1 MTSWQRSDLD
11 GLVEIAEPPEG
22 VIQIQLEEVGRHSWK
37 SALFGAVMSAGGGPV
52 YRFVAAAP
60 GGEHAETEHAGSS
73 DRFPL
78 VPFQDLDDDTDD
90 KWTHLARQRL
100 EELDAELV
108 RAGWHRR
115 PDKGKHWWS
124 LRYEW

>member
-1 MTSWQRSDLD
+1 MSTWQQADPQ
-11 GLVEIAEPPEG
+11 GLVELAEPPEG

-52 YRFVAAAP
+52 YRFVAAAACEHEEC
-60 GGEHAETEHAGSS
+60 EHAASS
-73 DRFPL
+73 VRFPL
-78 VPFQDLDDDTDD
+78 FPLQDLDDATDD
-90 KWTHLARQRL
+90 KWTNLARQRL

-108 RAGWHRR
+108 RIGWHRLPER
-115 PDKGKHWWS
+115 GRHWWS